1 MNNPEKELDERDWFA
16 AHAPF
21 DVLDIQFNDKSTD
34 FEALADAAYQ
44 YADAMMKRRMQK

>member
-16 AHAPF
+16 AHAPMAVIS
-21 DVLDIQFNDKSTD
+21 DNITPPHSI
-34 FEALADAAYQ
+34 ERLADAAFQ